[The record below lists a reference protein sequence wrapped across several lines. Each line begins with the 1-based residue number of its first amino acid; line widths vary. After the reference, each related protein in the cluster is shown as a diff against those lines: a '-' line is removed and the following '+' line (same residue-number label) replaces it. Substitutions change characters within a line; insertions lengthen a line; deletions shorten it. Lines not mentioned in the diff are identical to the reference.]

1 VDRDEAP
8 LVLDSPEPKL
18 DVSKYMEQEARFRMV
33 ELRWPE
39 RYAAL
44 MEAARDGVK
53 QRRAL
58 YEQMARIHLPPE
70 HHADAAL
77 DAHAEPHHA

>member
-39 RYAAL
+39 RYAEL

-70 HHADAAL
+70 HHPDAAL